1 MFHIIIIPLEI
12 VLIYFFSIDNS
23 TRPNLKNEKKNGMFA
38 SVFIKNY
45 IKPYFF
51 VTCNI
56 YKSDTVYFAFHT
68 ACADPEFFSLGKG
81 EGVDD
86 YLSLPGGGSEAL
98 FGDFMM

>member
-1 MFHIIIIPLEI
+1 M
-12 VLIYFFSIDNS
+12 
-23 TRPNLKNEKKNGMFA
+23 KKKTCMSA

-51 VTCNI
+51 VTCNL

-68 ACADPEFFSLGKG
+68 ACADPEFFPSGRG
-81 EGVDD
+81 GVDD
-86 YLSLPGGGSEAL
+86 YLSLSGGGSEAS

>member
-1 MFHIIIIPLEI
+1 
-12 VLIYFFSIDNS
+12 
-23 TRPNLKNEKKNGMFA
+23 MFA
-38 SVFIKNY
+38 SVCIKNY

-51 VTCNI
+51 VT
-56 YKSDTVYFAFHT
+56 KSDTVYFAFHT

>member
-1 MFHIIIIPLEI
+1 M
-12 VLIYFFSIDNS
+12 
-23 TRPNLKNEKKNGMFA
+23 KKKTCMFA

-45 IKPYFF
+45 IKPNFC